1 MGNSKNTASNKTSK
15 VKNTPKIAPAA
26 NHITFDA
33 GNFVLCP
40 SVGNEVYKLFFD
52 EECGCLGFITNGEI
66 YHYAIDGKVSADDQI
81 PSLFH
86 DTKANRQ
93 AIATLYQ
100 SNPIETNDIVMPVDV
115 LKSIAS
121 EMDGASQAL
130 HDVSLLLHMIH
141 QEKINPRQVIALA
154 RLSHDSTNIW
164 SDLLYHSL
172 ESVNQTIA
180 SVSTASVGV

>member
-1 MGNSKNTASNKTSK
+1 MGNSNTIVSNKTSK
-15 VKNTPKIAPAA
+15 IATPKITPPA
-26 NHITFDA
+26 NQIIFDA
-33 GNFVLCP
+33 GDFVLCP
-40 SVGNEVYKLFFD
+40 SVGNEVYKLFNR
-52 EECGCLGFITNGEI
+52 ENGWLGLTANGKT
-66 YHYAIDGKVSADDQI
+66 HYYNKDGKLTSDDNT

-86 DTKANRQ
+86 NTEANRQ

-100 SNPIETNDIVMPVDV
+100 SNPIKPNDVTMPVET

-154 RLSHDSTNIW
+154 RLSHDSTNAW

-172 ESVNQTIA
+172 ESVNQTLA
-180 SVSTASVGV
+180 SFRPASVGV